1 MDEIKA
7 EYPDFNKMSNA
18 DIMRW
23 IDEEAKRRLDLG
35 YVDNEEEEKRM
46 LDILVA
52 LDKITNNLKQNS
64 ERVVRLEKNMYKLI
78 ELVKAIANHEID
90 EHSKKRK

>member
-7 EYPDFNKMSNA
+7 EYPDFNKMSNV
-18 DIMRW
+18 DIMKW
-23 IDEEAKRRLDLG
+23 IDGEAKKRLDLG
-35 YVDNEEEEKRM
+35 YVENEEEEKRM

-78 ELVKAIANHEID
+78 DLVKAIANHEIE
-90 EHSKKRK
+90 EHSRKKK